1 MLDAAD
7 AASRG
12 AALAALEQQRSWQQ
26 QQQQRQQAQPPSAA
40 AIAATSGSSKVSIRM
55 RLQGRNREL
64 TVSLTRSAKL
74 KGAFDAFVKSA
85 VERG

>member
-1 MLDAAD
+1 MQSVNLVLF
-7 AASRG
+7 SQCVIELILNRSS
-12 AALAALEQQRSWQQ
+12 LACVETKG
-26 QQQQRQQAQPPSAA
+26 AQPPSAA
-40 AIAATSGSSKVSIRM
+40 AVAATSGSSKVSIRM

-64 TVSLTRSAKL
+64 TVSLPRSSKL